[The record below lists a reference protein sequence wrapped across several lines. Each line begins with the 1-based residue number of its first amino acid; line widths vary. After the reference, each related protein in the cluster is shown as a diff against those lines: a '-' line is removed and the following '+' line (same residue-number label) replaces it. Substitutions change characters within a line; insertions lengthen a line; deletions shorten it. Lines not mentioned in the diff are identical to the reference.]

1 MYLVLL
7 FCTPHSSLHTTKIMI
22 CFRLRRLLLTTLR
35 KEASIGNTE
44 LNTFVHCQSL
54 FHLGRVLV
62 YNIAQSSETKSNLLS
77 LVLTCNVVV
86 STPKGDSDQMIVKF
100 LGYYV
105 SLSLC
110 WSSQRF
116 VTFFSNAT
124 GRKNYS
130 PPLPKM
136 CSSKIDECTRHL
148 EDHVPFDWQLT
159 ALDILLPRC
168 ALVDVFI
175 FVLPFW
181 LLIWCC
187 WLRWLMVPFPW
198 RPLKKS

>member
-1 MYLVLL
+1 VYLGLL
-7 FCTPHSSLHTTKIMI
+7 FCTSLHTTKIMI
-22 CFRLRRLLLTTLR
+22 CFRLRRLPLPRLR
-35 KEASIGNTE
+35 KESSIGNTK

-62 YNIAQSSETKSNLLS
+62 YSIAHSSETKSNLLS
-77 LVLTCNVVV
+77 SILTCNVAV
-86 STPKGDSDQMIVKF
+86 STPKGDSDQMVVKF

-116 VTFFSNAT
+116 VTYFSNTA

-136 CSSKIDECTRHL
+136 CSGKTDECT
-148 EDHVPFDWQLT
+148 
-159 ALDILLPRC
+159 
-168 ALVDVFI
+168 
-175 FVLPFW
+175 
-181 LLIWCC
+181 
-187 WLRWLMVPFPW
+187 
-198 RPLKKS
+198 